1 MLNSHKAL
9 NHLHSFNTRAQS
21 CPTSVGLRVVVSTG
35 DVVLEMLRE
44 GWVGNVPGL
53 EQLEIGSRQLSF
65 D

>member
-44 GWVGNVPGL
+44 GWV
-53 EQLEIGSRQLSF
+53 
-65 D
+65 